1 MKTTTIIFMALLSLV
16 ACKPKQ
22 KSVTTSETSAPSSA
36 RDYGSP
42 NLPQEFY
49 NNQTF
54 LIEEFST
61 DPTYGYTQENPVMV
75 GGAKISEGPLNER
88 RFLNAL
94 AGPNGEKISY
104 YRIGSCCPF
113 KTNNSEWNGMLD
125 KYNVSYSGLKKDIVI
140 FINMYDSDTLK
151 VPVGF
156 TLAY

>member
-1 MKTTTIIFMALLSLV
+1 MKITTIILMVLLSIT

-22 KSVTTSETSAPSSA
+22 KSITTTETSAVA

-42 NLPQEFY
+42 TLNQKLY
-49 NNQTF
+49 DNQTF
-54 LIEEFST
+54 LIEEYST
-61 DPTYGYTQENPVMV
+61 DPNYGYTQENPVMV
-75 GGAKISEGPLNER
+75 GGAKNSEGPLNER

-113 KTNNSEWNGMLD
+113 KTNNSGWNGMLD
-125 KYNVSYSGLKKDIVI
+125 KYNVSYSGLKEDIVI

-151 VPVGF
+151 VPMGF
-156 TLAY
+156 SLVY